1 MKDGI
6 FLYLCSRNKNL
17 LVKIEF
23 FIVLDLIARKRPQGS
38 RWRTLFLCLT
48 TLRFFPPTLSAG
60 VRFQAAKVAASRKL
74 CKHRSPYSFTKKTA
88 AFPFSFPFCPSPMG
102 KGEKKKGIPCFS
114 LVIAC
119 LAYRRSTFYG
129 GMKAN
134 PLRKSRKAKNKREN
148 NTIIN

>member
-48 TLRFFPPTLSAG
+48 TLGFFPPTLSAG
-60 VRFQAAKVAASRKL
+60 FRFQAAKVAASRKL
-74 CKHRSPYSFTKKTA
+74 CKHRSPIPSRKRRQPSRFL
-88 AFPFSFPFCPSPMG
+88 FPFVLPPWERVKRKRVFRVFRLSLLASLIDEAPFM
-102 KGEKKKGIPCFS
+102 
-114 LVIAC
+114 A
-119 LAYRRSTFYG
+119 A
-129 GMKAN
+129 
-134 PLRKSRKAKNKREN
+134 
-148 NTIIN
+148 

>member
-1 MKDGI
+1 MPNNTG
-6 FLYLCSRNKNL
+6 
-17 LVKIEF
+17 
-23 FIVLDLIARKRPQGS
+23 VLSPYPIRRVS
-38 RWRTLFLCLT
+38 
-48 TLRFFPPTLSAG
+48 LS
-60 VRFQAAKVAASRKL
+60 SRKGSSFSKAL
-74 CKHRSPYSFTKKTA
+74 QAPFPYSFTKKTA